1 MYKYILH
8 RYTFIIIHIYIY
20 LSICLSVYLSIY
32 IYLSICMDIPLDTH
46 MSPVEERALRIVR
59 HGEGH
64 FSPFVRPVLAVHSAK
79 NWDEPTQTK
88 PVL

>member
-1 MYKYILH
+1 
-8 RYTFIIIHIYIY
+8 
-20 LSICLSVYLSIY
+20 
-32 IYLSICMDIPLDTH
+32 MDIPLDTR

>member
-8 RYTFIIIHIYIY
+8 KYIYIYIFNHSHTHIYIF
-20 LSICLSVYLSIY
+20 
-32 IYLSICMDIPLDTH
+32 MDISLDTH

-79 NWDEPTQTK
+79 NGDEPTQTK